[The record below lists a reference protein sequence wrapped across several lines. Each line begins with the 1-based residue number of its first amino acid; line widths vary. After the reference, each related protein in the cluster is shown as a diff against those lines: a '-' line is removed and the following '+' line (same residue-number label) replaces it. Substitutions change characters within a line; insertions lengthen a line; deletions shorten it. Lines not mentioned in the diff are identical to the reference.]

1 MWASGHNIQQHLF
14 TCCSRF
20 SCLFPEMFWLCT
32 DRRCKHSR
40 RRCRFRASCCNNVFH
55 CRHNKSSTVS
65 PLLISS
71 ICHQLVLFFLFFI
84 ISHVMRLLFF
94 LLHLFLVPARSD
106 VLLGTR
112 WRGAAATRHTAT
124 TAGAHLGLV
133 KGAGLGLFYKK
144 I

>member
-40 RRCRFRASCCNNVFH
+40 RRCRFRASCCDNVFH

-71 ICHQLVLFFLFFI
+71 ICHQLVLFFSVFYHLTRDAALVLPPASFPGPGPVRRAAGH
-84 ISHVMRLLFF
+84 SMERCSSYTTYGNNGWGASRPGKGRWPWALL
-94 LLHLFLVPARSD
+94 
-106 VLLGTR
+106 
-112 WRGAAATRHTAT
+112 
-124 TAGAHLGLV
+124 
-133 KGAGLGLFYKK
+133 
-144 I
+144 